1 MQSKVATITN
11 GVDVTRLTETIAAV
25 KATPELGKFQFRVEN
40 RWIDCGENHSEV
52 QPFYA
57 GGQEVPHKTD
67 FTLVA
72 DEADILLGTDKGAN
86 PVEYLLHALA
96 ACVTTSMVY
105 HAAGRGIAID
115 RVESSV
121 EGDLDLRGFLDISP
135 NVRNGYQNIRV
146 KLRMKADVTD
156 EQLRELSALGPIFS
170 PVYDTITRGVRV
182 AVSAERMS

>member
-11 GVDVTRLTETIAAV
+11 GVDVNRLTETIDAV
-25 KATPELGKFQFRVEN
+25 KATPELGKFQFRVGN
-40 RWIDCGENHSEV
+40 RWIDGGENHSQV
-52 QPFYA
+52 QSFSA

-72 DEADILLGTDKGAN
+72 DEADMLLGTDKGAN

-105 HAAGRGIAID
+105 HAAGRGIAIEH
-115 RVESSV
+115 VESTV
-121 EGDLDLRGFLDISP
+121 EGDLDLRGFLNISP
-135 NVRNGYQNIRV
+135 NIRNGYQNIRV
-146 KLRMKADVTD
+146 KLRIKADVTD
-156 EQLRELSALGPIFS
+156 KQLQELGALGPMFS
-170 PVYDTITRGVRV
+170 PVYETIARGVRV